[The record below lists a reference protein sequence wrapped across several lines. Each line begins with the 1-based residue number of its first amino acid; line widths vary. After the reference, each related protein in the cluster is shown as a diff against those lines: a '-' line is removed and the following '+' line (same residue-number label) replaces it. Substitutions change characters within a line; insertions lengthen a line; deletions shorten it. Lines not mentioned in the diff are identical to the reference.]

1 MGQKIIRVF
10 PRKTRGTPTDALAV
24 VDRAPELFDEAD
36 AVHVSVAFTY
46 DLARAEELARQWRF
60 VAPVSIGG
68 PATGQR
74 SEEFEP
80 GVYLRRGYTITS
92 RGCPN
97 RCWFCSVWRREGEAV
112 RTLPIRDG
120 WNVLDDN
127 LLACPDDHIRAVFA
141 MLDRQQQAPQFTGGL
156 EAKRLKRWHAEELR
170 KIHPKQM
177 FFAYD
182 TADDLEP
189 LQEAGRMLL
198 AQGFTTASH
207 VLRCYVLCGWP
218 KDTMQKAEERMMQ
231 AINAGFTPMA
241 MLWRDKQGITDH
253 AWRSF
258 QRCWVRPAIIHK
270 ANNSA
275 IYSHKTISPDTTA
288 TLAK

>member
-1 MGQKIIRVF
+1 M
-10 PRKTRGTPTDALAV
+10 

-46 DLARAEELARQWRF
+46 DLPRAEQLARQWRY
-60 VAPVSIGG
+60 VAPVTIGG

-74 SEEFEP
+74 GEEFEP
-80 GVYLRRGYTITS
+80 GVYLRNGYTITS

-156 EAKRLKRWHAEELR
+156 EAKRLKRWHVEELR

-182 TADDLEP
+182 TDDDLEP
-189 LQEAGRMLL
+189 LQEAGRLLL
-198 AQGFTTASH
+198 AQGFTTTSH
-207 VLRCYVLCGWP
+207 ALRCYVLCGWP
-218 KDTMQKAEERMMQ
+218 KDTMQEAEKRMMQ
-231 AINAGFTPMA
+231 TMTAGFTPMA
-241 MLWRDKQGITDH
+241 MLWRDKNGRTDQG
-253 AWRSF
+253 WRSF
-258 QRCWVRPAIIHK
+258 QRRWVRPTIIHK
-270 ANNSA
+270 AN
-275 IYSHKTISPDTTA
+275 T
-288 TLAK
+288 